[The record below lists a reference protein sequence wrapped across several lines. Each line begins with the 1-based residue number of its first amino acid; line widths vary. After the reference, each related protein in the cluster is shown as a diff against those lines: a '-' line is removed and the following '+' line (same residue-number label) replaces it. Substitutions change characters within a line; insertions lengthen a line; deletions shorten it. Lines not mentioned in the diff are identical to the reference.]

1 MKKFLFLLFI
11 GLSLFSCQNK
21 RAEQKEMSSA
31 QIEKKTSSGVVLVK
45 VEYFYSITFGQGNPF
60 YFSGLDENGEIQG
73 LTANPEEASTML
85 AFGTGFFVSKDG
97 IIATNAHVASP
108 SIAPQ
113 QVRSGI
119 TDALNFV
126 ANNFQ
131 EQINQLNSDIG
142 ELQFAIN
149 SNNYSNT
156 DELIEKY
163 RQKVQERD
171 MMQEFVNNVHSIN
184 ASDYDVTLHSSIG
197 IALNN
202 TFATNTTDFRPCV
215 LIGKDEEHD
224 LALLQL
230 KDKKTP
236 ENCYVFRVQNNRP
249 QAAGNKKSR
258 LRRASR
264 DEGENYTSLTGKKVY
279 LVGFNLGPT
288 LALTSE
294 GIKAQVTSGEIS
306 QDTDKDIVM
315 YTIPTLHGSSGAPV
329 VNAQGRLIAI
339 NFAGLDETQSFN
351 YGIKVHHL
359 VNLLEHTTGI

>member
-1 MKKFLFLLFI
+1 M
-11 GLSLFSCQNK
+11 
-21 RAEQKEMSSA
+21 
-31 QIEKKTSSGVVLVK
+31 
-45 VEYFYSITFGQGNPF
+45 
-60 YFSGLDENGEIQG
+60 
-73 LTANPEEASTML
+73 
-85 AFGTGFFVSKDG
+85 
-97 IIATNAHVASP
+97 ASP

-236 ENCYVFRVQNNRP
+236 ENCYVFRLQNNRP
-249 QAAGNKKSR
+249 QAAENKKSR
-258 LRRASR
+258 PRRASR
-264 DEGENYTSLTGKKVY
+264 DEGESYTSLTGKKVY

-359 VNLLEHTTGI
+359 VNLLEHTTGILNCPFSTARGRPQGRAVTPRLSCPGEGGAKNLGRKGGLFAGLELSLRMRSAARTRALRAGAPGSAPSLSFH

>member
-1 MKKFLFLLFI
+1 MKKLIFMLFI
-11 GLSLFSCQNK
+11 GLLFFSCQNK
-21 RAEQKEMSSA
+21 RTEQKEMSSA
-31 QIEKKTSSGVVLVK
+31 QIEKKTSTGVVLVK
-45 VEYFYSITFGQGNPF
+45 VEYYYSITFGQGKPV

-73 LTANPEEASTML
+73 LTANPEEINTML
-85 AFGTGFFVSKDG
+85 GFGTGFFVSKDG

-108 SIAPQ
+108 SIAPE

-119 TDALNFV
+119 INALNSV
-126 ANNFQ
+126 ANDFQ

-156 DELIEKY
+156 DELIENY
-163 RQKVQERD
+163 RKKVQERD
-171 MMQEFVNNVHSIN
+171 MMQELVNNVHSIN
-184 ASDYDVTLHSSIG
+184 SSDYDVTLHSSIG

-202 TFATNTTDFRPCV
+202 TFVTSTTDFRPCV
-215 LIGKDEEHD
+215 VVGKDEEHD
-224 LALLQL
+224 LALMQL

-236 ENCYVFRVQNNRP
+236 ENCYVFRVLDNRP
-249 QAAGNKKSR
+249 QTAEKKQRRPRRGN
-258 LRRASR
+258 R
-264 DEGENYTSLTGKKVY
+264 DQDESNSSLTGKRVY

-306 QDTDKDIVM
+306 QDTDKDIIM

-329 VNAQGRLIAI
+329 VNAQGRLVAI
-339 NFAGLDETQSFN
+339 NFAGLDDTQNFN

-359 VNLLEHTTGI
+359 VNLLERANGL